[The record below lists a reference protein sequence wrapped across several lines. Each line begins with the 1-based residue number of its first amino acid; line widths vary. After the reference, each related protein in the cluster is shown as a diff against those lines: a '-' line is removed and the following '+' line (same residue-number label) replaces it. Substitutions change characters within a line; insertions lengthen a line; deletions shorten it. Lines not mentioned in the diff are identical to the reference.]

1 MSVDRK
7 YADLHIHSKFS
18 RACSR
23 DCDLEHL
30 AWWAGRKGISVVGTG
45 DFTHPAWRE
54 ELGAKLVPDVPGLFR
69 LRPDLER
76 AVHDTLPPAC
86 RTPVRFMLSSEIS
99 TIYKRDERTRKV
111 HHLLYAP
118 SLDAVDEITRALA
131 RVGNLASDGRPI
143 LGLDSRNL
151 LEITLG
157 GGDGCYL
164 VPAHTWTPWFAVLGS
179 QSGFDRVADCY
190 ADLAEHIFAIET
202 GLSSDPEMNWR
213 VSSLDGYRL
222 VSNSDA
228 HSPPMLGREATA
240 FELLEPDYFT
250 IYRALRTGEGFGGTV
265 EFFPEEGKYHLDG
278 HRACDLRMTPQETRE
293 AGGKCPAC
301 GKKPTIGVQ
310 HRVDALADRPVGYR
324 LDGAAG
330 FSSFVPLPEILGE
343 IAGVGPKSKS
353 VAAQVSAMVDRFG
366 PELGILGDVPLDDLA
381 AGAPSIVAEAIARL
395 RRGEVRREAGYDGV
409 YGTIRL
415 FDPDELS
422 GAALFDVPKALR
434 KSQKGR
440 ARTSAAAA
448 ATELPSHGAAEGA
461 EEGTGPAVATVQP
474 GGLDPDQHA
483 IVTHDGGPLLVVAGP
498 GAGKT
503 RVLTHAIAHRIG
515 NGLPPEQ
522 CLAVTFTRRA
532 RDELRDR
539 LTALLGADA
548 AAGVTVATFHGLGL
562 LILRE
567 QCKLLG
573 LDADLKVAD
582 EKTRQEVLRQLSS
595 GEATPRTPRES
606 LRLRSP
612 ADAGVIAKTATVSG
626 PPQTDGRLRLRS
638 PADAGLM
645 AKTATASGPPQTDGR
660 LRLRSPVGSPAALGA
675 RIAAAKRE
683 RVSSV
688 RAAGDPATDADP
700 VSGGT
705 PGDDAELAALVARY
719 DAALRERGM
728 VDLEDLVTLPTTLLA
743 GDPSLAAEYRSRW
756 TDVLVDE
763 YQDVDEQQYLLLRQL
778 AAPGARICGIG
789 DPDQAIYGFRGGDV
803 GYFLRFAEDFGGT
816 VDAPSAETAAG
827 PPDAET
833 AGGGPDAQMAVGG
846 LDAETAGGAPEVE
859 AQVPAAPVGTPALTV
874 RLSRSY
880 RSAPTIVRAAMQLIR
895 PGTLVPGREL
905 IPARTDIPDGPVV
918 VHAVADEREEAEA
931 VAAEIEKLLGGASFH
946 ALDSRAV
953 DGRDRTEH
961 ELSFA
966 DFAVLYRTS
975 SQAAAVGE
983 ALARRGFPFQ
993 RRAHS
998 RLAEMPGAPEILAAL
1013 SLYRAGTLPLGAL
1026 PAPAGCDSEPV
1037 IGGPVP
1043 QPPGGPTVAELLNDA
1058 ARRAVADSQ
1067 SASEADEAQGAE
1079 SRVAIRAAADVLGP
1093 LAAKCGAD
1101 LDRFLDELALG
1112 AEVDTWDPRADRIS
1126 LLTLHAAKGLEFP
1139 VVFIVGCDDGLL
1151 PLRSWRGAEVDYAE
1165 ERRLLFVGM
1174 TRATTRLTLYTAA
1187 KRVLRGELTACLPS
1201 PFLSSIEP
1209 ALLDRRGGEAQGR
1222 TRRRAHVQQT
1232 TLF

>member
-1 MSVDRK
+1 MSADRT
-7 YADLHIHSKFS
+7 YADLHIHSKYS

-30 AWWAGRKGISVVGTG
+30 AWWAGRKGIAVVGTG
-45 DFTHPAWRE
+45 DFTHPVWRE
-54 ELGAKLVPDVPGLFR
+54 ELGAKLVPDAPGLFR

-118 SLDAVDEITRALA
+118 SLDAVDTITAALA
-131 RVGNLASDGRPI
+131 KVGNLAADGRPI

-164 VPAHTWTPWFAVLGS
+164 VPAHAWTPWFAVLGS

-190 ADLAEHIFAIET
+190 ADLAEHIFAVET

-240 FELLEPDYFT
+240 FQLAEPDYFT
-250 IYRALRTGEGFGGTV
+250 IYQALRTGDGFAGTV

-278 HRACDLRMTPQETRE
+278 HRACDVRLTPEETRE

-310 HRVDALADRPVGYR
+310 HRVDALADRPAGYR
-324 LDGAAG
+324 LAGAAD
-330 FSSFVPLPEILGE
+330 FTSFVPLPEILGE

-353 VAAQVSAMVDRFG
+353 VTAQVTAMVERFG

-381 AGAPSIVAEAIARL
+381 AGAPSIVAEAISRL
-395 RRGEVRREAGYDGV
+395 RRGDVRREAGYDGV
-409 YGTIRL
+409 YGVIRL
-415 FDPDELS
+415 FDPDELA
-422 GAALFDVPKALR
+422 GAALFDLPKAP
-434 KSQKGR
+434 R
-440 ARTSAAAA
+440 ATRRAASHGGPADQAGAGTATAGSAAGGTAA
-448 ATELPSHGAAEGA
+448 D
-461 EEGTGPAVATVQP
+461 GTAPGGPV
-474 GGLDPDQHA
+474 GLDPEQRA
-483 IVTHDGGPLLVVAGP
+483 IVEHDGGPLLVVAGP

-503 RVLTHAIAHRIG
+503 RVLTRAIAHRIEA
-515 NGLPPEQ
+515 GLPPER

-539 LTALLGADA
+539 LTALLGAE
-548 AAGVTVATFHGLGL
+548 AGAPVTVATFHGLGL

-582 EKTRQEVLRQLSS
+582 EKTRQEVLRLLSD
-595 GEATPRTPRES
+595 RERPS
-606 LRLRSP
+606 ALTARVAAWKRAPAPSP
-612 ADAGVIAKTATVSG
+612 AD
-626 PPQTDGRLRLRS
+626 Q
-638 PADAGLM
+638 
-645 AKTATASGPPQTDGR
+645 
-660 LRLRSPVGSPAALGA
+660 
-675 RIAAAKRE
+675 
-683 RVSSV
+683 
-688 RAAGDPATDADP
+688 ATDA
-700 VSGGT
+700 V

-719 DAALRERGM
+719 DAALRERGL
-728 VDLEDLVTLPTTLLA
+728 VDLDDLVTLPTALLA
-743 GDPSLAAEYRSRW
+743 GDADLAAEYRSRW
-756 TDVLVDE
+756 TDIFVDE

-778 AAPGARICGIG
+778 AVPGSRICAIG

-803 GYFLRFAEDFGGT
+803 GYFLRFKEDFGVPG
-816 VDAPSAETAAG
+816 SAAA
-827 PPDAET
+827 T
-833 AGGGPDAQMAVGG
+833 
-846 LDAETAGGAPEVE
+846 
-859 AQVPAAPVGTPALTV
+859 TV

-905 IPARTDIPDGPVV
+905 IPARTDIPDGPVALQ
-918 VHAVADEREEAEA
+918 AVADEREEAEA
-931 VAAEIEKLLGGASFH
+931 VASSIEKFLGGASFH
-946 ALDSRAV
+946 ALDTRAV
-953 DGRDRTEH
+953 DGRNRTEH
-961 ELSFA
+961 QLSFA

-998 RLAEMPGAPEILAAL
+998 RLAEMPGVDRILAAL
-1013 SLYRAGTLPLGAL
+1013 RTPLLGQASAPVTDLVAAAVTAAL
-1026 PAPAGCDSEPV
+1026 RTAADSEPAPAGQRPSA
-1037 IGGPVP
+1037 GPASIAD
-1043 QPPGGPTVAELLNDA
+1043 TNRERAETLA
-1058 ARRAVADSQ
+1058 A
-1067 SASEADEAQGAE
+1067 
-1079 SRVAIRAAADVLGP
+1079 IKAAADVLAP
-1093 LAAKCGAD
+1093 LAARCGSD
-1101 LDRFLDELALG
+1101 LDRFLDELTLG

-1139 VVFIVGCDDGLL
+1139 VVFIVGCDNGLL

-1174 TRATTRLTLYTAA
+1174 TRATTRLTLCTAA
-1187 KRVLRGELTACLPS
+1187 KRVLRGELTECSPS
-1201 PFLSSIEP
+1201 PFLSSIDP
-1209 ALLDRRGGEAQGR
+1209 SLLDRHGGNPQASARRKPRAQ
-1222 TRRRAHVQQT
+1222 QP

>member
-1 MSVDRK
+1 VRF

-30 AWWAGRKGISVVGTG
+30 AWWAGRKGIGVVGTG
-45 DFTHPAWRE
+45 DFTHPVWRE
-54 ELGAKLVPDVPGLFR
+54 ELGEKLVPDAPGLFR

-86 RTPVRFMLSSEIS
+86 RAPVRFMLSSEIS

-118 SLDAVDEITRALA
+118 TLEAVDEITRALA

-151 LEITLG
+151 LEITLS

-164 VPAHTWTPWFAVLGS
+164 VPAHAWTPWFAVLGS
-179 QSGFDRVADCY
+179 QSGFDRVSDCY
-190 ADLAEHIFAIET
+190 ADLSDHIFAIET

-240 FELLEPDYFT
+240 FELPAADYFQ
-250 IYRALRTGEGFGGTV
+250 IYQALRTGDGFAGTV

-278 HRACDLRMTPQETRE
+278 HRTCDVRMTPEETRE

-310 HRVDALADRPVGYR
+310 HRVDALADRPEGYR
-324 LDGAAG
+324 LEGAAG
-330 FSSFVPLPEILGE
+330 FASFVPLPEILGE

-366 PELGILGDVPLDDLA
+366 PELGILGEVPLDDLA
-381 AGAPSIVAEAIARL
+381 AGAPSIVAEAITRL

-415 FDPDELS
+415 FDPDELA
-422 GAALFDVPKALR
+422 GAALFDVPRASR
-434 KSQKGR
+434 KPARAPAAGVSQ
-440 ARTSAAAA
+440 APPSEQAEPAAAA
-448 ATELPSHGAAEGA
+448 VPLA
-461 EEGTGPAVATVQP
+461 
-474 GGLDPDQHA
+474 GLDPEQHA
-483 IVTHDGGPLLVVAGP
+483 IVTHEGGPLLVVAGP

-503 RVLTHAIAHRIG
+503 RVLTRAIAHRIG
-515 NGLPPEQ
+515 TGLPPER

-539 LTALLGADA
+539 LAALLGADA
-548 AAGVTVATFHGLGL
+548 AARVTVATFHGLGL

-567 QCKLLG
+567 QGRLLG

-582 EKTRQEVLRQLSS
+582 EKTRQEVLRSLS
-595 GEATPRTPRES
+595 
-606 LRLRSP
+606 
-612 ADAGVIAKTATVSG
+612 AG
-626 PPQTDGRLRLRS
+626 
-638 PADAGLM
+638 
-645 AKTATASGPPQTDGR
+645 
-660 LRLRSPVGSPAALGA
+660 GSPAALGA
-675 RIAAAKRE
+675 RIAESKRQ
-683 RVSSV
+683 RASMVASAVSALS
-688 RAAGDPATDADP
+688 GDADED
-700 VSGGT
+700 
-705 PGDDAELAALVARY
+705 GDFEDTDFDDRARFADPELDGVAARY

-728 VDLEDLVTLPTTLLA
+728 VDVDELVTRPVELLSS
-743 GDPSLAAEYRSRW
+743 DPALAACYQERW
-756 TDVLVDE
+756 TDVFVDE
-763 YQDVDEQQYLLLRQL
+763 YQDVDEQQYLMLRQL
-778 AAPGARICGIG
+778 AAPGARICAIG

-803 GYFLRFAEDFGGT
+803 GYFLRFKEDFG
-816 VDAPSAETAAG
+816 ATATSIPG
-827 PPDAET
+827 S
-833 AGGGPDAQMAVGG
+833 
-846 LDAETAGGAPEVE
+846 GA
-859 AQVPAAPVGTPALTV
+859 TTV

-905 IPARTDIPDGPVV
+905 IPARTDIPDGPVALHSV
-918 VHAVADEREEAEA
+918 GDEWGEAEA
-931 VAAEIEKLLGGASFH
+931 VAAEVERLLGGASFH

-953 DGRDRTEH
+953 DARDRTEH
-961 ELSFA
+961 QLSFA

-983 ALARRGFPFQ
+983 ALAKRGFPVQ

-998 RLAEMPGAPEILAAL
+998 RLAEMPGVAAILVALTPAEALVPAAPQSALSPLSAAANGDSVADRVTVAARAALAATENAHGTETAE
-1013 SLYRAGTLPLGAL
+1013 RA
-1026 PAPAGCDSEPV
+1026 
-1037 IGGPVP
+1037 
-1043 QPPGGPTVAELLNDA
+1043 
-1058 ARRAVADSQ
+1058 
-1067 SASEADEAQGAE
+1067 EAI
-1079 SRVAIRAAADVLGP
+1079 VAIRTAADVLGP
-1093 LAAKCGAD
+1093 LAARCGTD

-1151 PLRSWRGAEVDYAE
+1151 PLRSWRGSEVDYAE

-1174 TRATTRLTLYTAA
+1174 TRATTRLTLFTAA
-1187 KRVLRGELTACLPS
+1187 KRKLRGQVTECSPS

-1222 TRRRAHVQQT
+1222 ARRKPRVHQEA
-1232 TLF
+1232 LF

>member
-45 DFTHPAWRE
+45 DFTHPVWRE
-54 ELGAKLVPDVPGLFR
+54 ELGAKLVPDAPGLFR

-118 SLDAVDEITRALA
+118 SLDAVDSITGALA

-143 LGLDSRNL
+143 LGLDSRDL

-164 VPAHTWTPWFAVLGS
+164 IPAHAWTPWFAVLGS

-190 ADLAEHIFAIET
+190 ADLADHIFAIET
-202 GLSSDPEMNWR
+202 GLSSDPDMNWR

-228 HSPPMLGREATA
+228 HSPPMLGREATS
-240 FELLEPDYFT
+240 FELPELDYFR
-250 IYRALRTGEGFGGTV
+250 IYQALQTGDGFGGTV

-278 HRACDLRMTPQETRE
+278 HRACDVRMTPEETRD

-310 HRVDALADRPVGYR
+310 HRVDVLADRPEGYR
-324 LDGAAG
+324 LAGAAG

-353 VAAQVSAMVDRFG
+353 VTAQVSAMVERFG

-409 YGTIRL
+409 YGVIRL
-415 FDPDELS
+415 FDPDELA
-422 GAALFDVPKALR
+422 GAALFDLPKVPR
-434 KSQKGR
+434 KPR
-440 ARTSAAAA
+440 PAAAA
-448 ATELPSHGAAEGA
+448 GVAAETPSVDAGHA
-461 EEGTGPAVATVQP
+461 EPAASSQAP
-474 GGLDPDQHA
+474 GLDPEQHA
-483 IVTHDGGPLLVVAGP
+483 IVTHEGGPLLVVAGP

-503 RVLTHAIAHRIG
+503 RVLTHAIAHRVG
-515 NGLPPEQ
+515 HGLPPER

-539 LTALLGADA
+539 LAALLGADA
-548 AAGVTVATFHGLGL
+548 AAQVTVATFHGLGL

-567 QCKLLG
+567 QRELLG
-573 LDADLKVAD
+573 LDDDPKVAD
-582 EKTRQEVLRQLSS
+582 EKTRQEI
-595 GEATPRTPRES
+595 
-606 LRLRSP
+606 LRSLS
-612 ADAGVIAKTATVSG
+612 A
-626 PPQTDGRLRLRS
+626 RER
-638 PADAGLM
+638 
-645 AKTATASGPPQTDGR
+645 
-660 LRLRSPVGSPAALGA
+660 PAALGA
-675 RIAAAKRE
+675 RIAAAKRAVASPSTPAVE
-683 RVSSV
+683 PDW
-688 RAAGDPATDADP
+688 AADPA
-700 VSGGT
+700 VSGTSEGTGT
-705 PGDDAELAALVARY
+705 PEDEDTGTPQDTGIPQDTRELADLVARY

-728 VDLEDLVTLPTTLLA
+728 IDLDDLVTLPTALLA
-743 GDPSLAAEYRSRW
+743 GDPALAAEYRSRW
-756 TDVLVDE
+756 TDVFVDE
-763 YQDVDEQQYLLLRQL
+763 YQDVDEQQYLMLRQL

-803 GYFLRFAEDFGGT
+803 GYFLRFTEDFGAT
-816 VDAPSAETAAG
+816 LDASAAG
-827 PPDAET
+827 ASAATPDAE
-833 AGGGPDAQMAVGG
+833 A
-846 LDAETAGGAPEVE
+846 
-859 AQVPAAPVGTPALTV
+859 PAAPVAAPAATV

-905 IPARTDIPDGPVV
+905 IPARTDIPDAPVV

-931 VAAEIEKLLGGASFH
+931 IAAEIEQLLGGASFH

-953 DGRDRTEH
+953 DGRNRTEH
-961 ELSFA
+961 QLSFA

-975 SQAAAVGE
+975 AQAAAVGE
-983 ALARRGFPFQ
+983 ALGRRGFPFQ
-993 RRAHS
+993 QRAHS
-998 RLAEMPGAPEILAAL
+998 RLAEMPGVPEIVAAL
-1013 SLYRAGTLPLGAL
+1013 SLFRPGTLGSA
-1026 PAPAGCDSEPV
+1026 AAGCGNEPP
-1037 IGGPVP
+1037 GTGPLP
-1043 QPPGGPTVAELLNDA
+1043 QPAAGPTVTELLSEA
-1058 ARRAVADSQ
+1058 AGRAVADSQ
-1067 SASEADEAQGAE
+1067 RAPEARAGRDAEGAE
-1079 SRVAIRAAADVLGP
+1079 TRVAIRAAADVLGP

-1139 VVFIVGCDDGLL
+1139 VVFIAGCDDGLL

-1187 KRVLRGELTACLPS
+1187 KRTLRGEVRECSPS
-1201 PFLSSIEP
+1201 PFLSSIES
-1209 ALLDRRGGEAQGR
+1209 ALLDQRGGEAKGR
-1222 TRRRAHVQQT
+1222 ARRKPRAQQEA
-1232 TLF
+1232 LF

>member
-1 MSVDRK
+1 MSADRQ
-7 YADLHIHSKFS
+7 YADLHIHSKYS

-30 AWWAGRKGISVVGTG
+30 AWWAGRKGIGVVGTG
-45 DFTHPAWRE
+45 DFTHPVWRE
-54 ELGAKLVPDVPGLFR
+54 ELGAKLVPDSPGLFR
-69 LRPDLER
+69 LRPELER

-99 TIYKRDERTRKV
+99 TIYKRDEQTRKV

-118 SLDAVDEITRALA
+118 SLEAVDTITSALA

-151 LEITLG
+151 LEITLS

-164 VPAHTWTPWFAVLGS
+164 VPAHAWTPWFAVLGS

-240 FELLEPDYFT
+240 FRLKETDYFT
-250 IYRALRTGEGFGGTV
+250 IYRALQTGDGFAGTV

-278 HRACDLRMTPQETRE
+278 HRACDVRMTPEETRA
-293 AGGKCPAC
+293 AGGTCPGC

-310 HRVDALADRPVGYR
+310 HRVDVLADRPEGYR

-330 FSSFVPLPEILGE
+330 FTSFVPLPEILGE

-353 VAAQVSAMVDRFG
+353 VAAQVDAMVDRFG

-415 FDPDELS
+415 FAPDELS
-422 GAALFDVPKALR
+422 GAALFDLPKSPR
-434 KSQKGR
+434 KTR
-440 ARTSAAAA
+440 ARAADVSREPMPEDAEAAA
-448 ATELPSHGAAEGA
+448 ATAP
-461 EEGTGPAVATVQP
+461 PA
-474 GGLDPDQHA
+474 GLDPEQSA
-483 IVTHDGGPLLVVAGP
+483 IVTHSGGPLLVVAGP

-503 RVLTHAIAHRIG
+503 RVLTRAIAHRIG
-515 NGLPPEQ
+515 NGLPAER

-539 LTALLGADA
+539 LTALLGPDV

-567 QCKLLG
+567 QCKVVG
-573 LDADLKVAD
+573 LDTDLKVAD
-582 EKTRQEVLRQLSS
+582 EKTCAEVLRLLS
-595 GEATPRTPRES
+595 ARE
-606 LRLRSP
+606 R
-612 ADAGVIAKTATVSG
+612 
-626 PPQTDGRLRLRS
+626 
-638 PADAGLM
+638 
-645 AKTATASGPPQTDGR
+645 
-660 LRLRSPVGSPAALGA
+660 PAALGA
-675 RIAAAKRE
+675 RIAAAKRI
-683 RVSSV
+683 RV
-688 RAAGDPATDADP
+688 ATQGAPADPAAEAD
-700 VSGGT
+700 VADDGAR
-705 PGDDAELAALVARY
+705 GDDAELAGLVARY

-728 VDLEDLVTLPTTLLA
+728 VDLDDLVTLPTALLA
-743 GDPSLAAEYRSRW
+743 DDPALAAEYRSRW
-756 TDVLVDE
+756 TDVFVDE
-763 YQDVDEQQYLLLRQL
+763 YQDVDEQQYLMLRQL
-778 AAPGARICGIG
+778 AAPGARICAIG
-789 DPDQAIYGFRGGDV
+789 DPDQAVYGFRGGDV
-803 GYFLRFAEDFGGT
+803 GYFLRFAEDFGDI
-816 VDAPSAETAAG
+816 VHASAAEAPAAEV
-827 PPDAET
+827 PPAT
-833 AGGGPDAQMAVGG
+833 AGTTAV
-846 LDAETAGGAPEVE
+846 TA
-859 AQVPAAPVGTPALTV
+859 

-905 IPARTDIPDGPVV
+905 IPARTDIPDAPVV

-953 DGRDRTEH
+953 DGRNRTEH
-961 ELSFA
+961 QLSFA

-998 RLAEMPGAPEILAAL
+998 RLAQMPGVAAILAAL
-1013 SLYRAGTLPLGAL
+1013 TPGEALTPSAALPSSSDSPPSAL
-1026 PAPAGCDSEPV
+1026 PAVDTPAGA
-1037 IGGPVP
+1037 GPV
-1043 QPPGGPTVAELLNDA
+1043 A
-1058 ARRAVADSQ
+1058 ARVAVAVAAALAATEDD
-1067 SASEADEAQGAE
+1067 ATEPADRAEAIM
-1079 SRVAIRAAADVLGP
+1079 AIRSAADALGP
-1093 LAAKCGAD
+1093 LAARCGAD
-1101 LDRFLDELALG
+1101 LDQFLDELTLG

-1187 KRVLRGELTACLPS
+1187 KRTLRGELTVCSPS
-1201 PFLSSIEP
+1201 PFLSSVEA
-1209 ALLDRRGGEAQGR
+1209 ALLDRRGGESPGR
-1222 TRRRAHVQQT
+1222 TRRRPRVQQT
-1232 TLF
+1232 TLFLSESYPSVRL

>member
-1 MSVDRK
+1 VRN

-45 DFTHPAWRE
+45 DFTHPVWRE
-54 ELGAKLVPDVPGLFR
+54 ELGAKLVPDAPGLFR

-99 TIYKRDERTRKV
+99 TIYKRDDQTRKV

-164 VPAHTWTPWFAVLGS
+164 VPAHAWTPWFAVLGS

-190 ADLAEHIFAIET
+190 ADLADHIFAVET

-240 FELLEPDYFT
+240 FELPETDYFT
-250 IYRALRTGEGFGGTV
+250 IYQALRTGEGFGGTV

-278 HRACDLRMTPQETRE
+278 HRACDVRMTPEETRE

-310 HRVDALADRPVGYR
+310 HRIDTLADRPEGYR
-324 LDGAAG
+324 LEGAAG
-330 FSSFVPLPEILGE
+330 FASFVPLPEILGE

-353 VAAQVSAMVDRFG
+353 VTAQVSAMVDRFG

-381 AGAPSIVAEAIARL
+381 AGAPSVVAEAIARL
-395 RRGEVRREAGYDGV
+395 RRGDVRREAGYDGV

-415 FDPDELS
+415 FDPDELAGATLFALPRAPRKPTPRKPAQGEPRAPAAEGTGHS
-422 GAALFDVPKALR
+422 GH
-434 KSQKGR
+434 SE
-440 ARTSAAAA
+440 SAAA
-448 ATELPSHGAAEGA
+448 GQ
-461 EEGTGPAVATVQP
+461 PA
-474 GGLDPDQHA
+474 GLDPEQRA

-515 NGLPPEQ
+515 AGLPPEC

-548 AAGVTVATFHGLGL
+548 AARVTVATFHGLGL

-567 QCKLLG
+567 QRKLLG
-573 LDADLKVAD
+573 LDADPKVAD
-582 EKTRQEVLRQLSS
+582 EKTRLEI
-595 GEATPRTPRES
+595 
-606 LRLRSP
+606 LRSLLSP
-612 ADAGVIAKTATVSG
+612 GGATS
-626 PPQTDGRLRLRS
+626 RSRS
-638 PADAGLM
+638 P
-645 AKTATASGPPQTDGR
+645 T
-660 LRLRSPVGSPAALGA
+660 GSPAALGA
-675 RIAAAKRE
+675 RIGAAKR
-683 RVSSV
+683 V
-688 RAAGDPATDADP
+688 RASTFSAAVDSSAGADI
-700 VSGGT
+700 VGGGT
-705 PGDDAELAALVARY
+705 SEGEAGLGDLVARY

-728 VDLEDLVTLPTTLLA
+728 IDLDDLVALPTALLA
-743 GDPSLAAEYRSRW
+743 GDAALAAEYRSRW
-756 TDVLVDE
+756 TDVFVDE
-763 YQDVDEQQYLLLRQL
+763 YQDVDEQQYLMLRQL
-778 AAPGARICGIG
+778 AAPGARICAIG

-803 GYFLRFAEDFGGT
+803 GYFLRFAEDF
-816 VDAPSAETAAG
+816 A
-827 PPDAET
+827 
-833 AGGGPDAQMAVGG
+833 
-846 LDAETAGGAPEVE
+846 GAPEAE
-859 AQVPAAPVGTPALTV
+859 VPADPAVTV

-918 VHAVADEREEAEA
+918 VRAVGDEREEAEA
-931 VAAEIEKLLGGASFH
+931 VAAEVEKLIGGASFH

-953 DGRDRTEH
+953 DGRDRAEH
-961 ELSFA
+961 QLSFA

-998 RLAEMPGAPEILAAL
+998 RLAEMPGVAAILAAL
-1013 SLYRAGTLPLGAL
+1013 TPANALLVSGEMEAG
-1026 PAPAGCDSEPV
+1026 S
-1037 IGGPVP
+1037 
-1043 QPPGGPTVAELLNDA
+1043 VAE
-1058 ARRAVADSQ
+1058 RVAVAV
-1067 SASEADEAQGAE
+1067 AAALAATENVAGGEPADRAAAIM
-1079 SRVAIRAAADVLGP
+1079 AIRTSADVLGP

-1174 TRATTRLTLYTAA
+1174 TRATTRLTLLTAA
-1187 KRVLRGELTACLPS
+1187 KRTLRGELTACSPT
-1201 PFLSSIEP
+1201 PFLSSVDS
-1209 ALLDRRGGEAQGR
+1209 ALLDRRAEDSSGR
-1222 TRRRAHVQQT
+1222 GRRRARVQQT
-1232 TLF
+1232 ALF

>member
-1 MSVDRK
+1 VTVRC
-7 YADLHIHSKFS
+7 YADLHIHSKYS

-30 AWWAGRKGISVVGTG
+30 AWWAGRKGIGVVGTG
-45 DFTHPAWRE
+45 DFTHPVWRQ
-54 ELGAKLVPDVPGLFR
+54 ELGEKLVPDAPGLYR

-76 AVHDTLPPAC
+76 VVHDTLPPAC

-151 LEITLG
+151 LEITLA

-164 VPAHTWTPWFAVLGS
+164 VPAHAWTPWFAVLGS

-190 ADLAEHIFAIET
+190 ADLASHVFAIET

-213 VSSLDGYRL
+213 VSSLDDYRL

-240 FELLEPDYFT
+240 FALPEIDYFQ
-250 IYRALRTGEGFGGTV
+250 IYQALKTGDGFAGTV

-278 HRACDLRMTPQETRE
+278 HRACDVRMTPEETRQ

-301 GKKPTIGVQ
+301 GRKPTIGVQ
-310 HRVDALADRPVGYR
+310 HRVDALADRPEGYR
-324 LDGAAG
+324 LPGAAG
-330 FSSFVPLPEILGE
+330 YASFVPLPEILGE

-353 VAAQVSAMVDRFG
+353 VSAQVSAMVERFG

-381 AGAPSIVAEAIARL
+381 AGAPSIVAEAIGRL
-395 RRGEVRREAGYDGV
+395 RRGDVRREAGYDGV
-409 YGTIRL
+409 YGVIRL
-415 FDPDELS
+415 FDPDELA
-422 GAALFDVPKALR
+422 GAALFDIPRTPA
-434 KSQKGR
+434 KSAPGKT
-440 ARTSAAAA
+440 RTPADADTAPEPSA
-448 ATELPSHGAAEGA
+448 GAA
-461 EEGTGPAVATVQP
+461 GPAGGGPA
-474 GGLDPDQHA
+474 GGGASAGLDPEQHA

-503 RVLTHAIAHRIG
+503 RVLTHAIAYRIG
-515 NGLPPEQ
+515 NGLPPEN

-532 RDELRDR
+532 RDELRER
-539 LTALLGADA
+539 LTVLLGADA
-548 AAGVTVATFHGLGL
+548 AGRVTVATFHGLGL

-567 QCKLLG
+567 QAGLLG
-573 LDADLKVAD
+573 LDAGPKVAD
-582 EKTRQEVLRQLSS
+582 EKTRNEVLRSLS
-595 GEATPRTPRES
+595 ARERPS
-606 LRLRSP
+606 
-612 ADAGVIAKTATVSG
+612 
-626 PPQTDGRLRLRS
+626 
-638 PADAGLM
+638 
-645 AKTATASGPPQTDGR
+645 
-660 LRLRSPVGSPAALGA
+660 ALGA
-675 RIAAAKRE
+675 RIGSAKRAAASPRTPGPGADPE
-683 RVSSV
+683 DAAALGAG
-688 RAAGDPATDADP
+688 AAGGESVD
-700 VSGGT
+700 
-705 PGDDAELAALVARY
+705 GDVAGVAGDAELADLVARY
-719 DAALRERGM
+719 DAALRERDM
-728 VDLEDLVTLPTTLLA
+728 VDLDDLVTLPTALLA
-743 GDPSLAAEYRSRW
+743 GDANLAAGYRSRW
-756 TDVLVDE
+756 RDIFVDE

-778 AAPGARICGIG
+778 AGPGSRICAIG

-803 GYFLRFAEDFGGT
+803 GYFLRFQQDFGG
-816 VDAPSAETAAG
+816 AA
-827 PPDAET
+827 
-833 AGGGPDAQMAVGG
+833 
-846 LDAETAGGAPEVE
+846 
-859 AQVPAAPVGTPALTV
+859 AATV

-931 VAAEIEKLLGGASFH
+931 IAAEIEKLLGGASFH

-953 DGRDRTEH
+953 DGRHRTEH
-961 ELSFA
+961 QLSFA

-975 SQAAAVGE
+975 SQANAVGE
-983 ALARRGFPFQ
+983 ALARRGFPSQ

-998 RLAEMPGAPEILAAL
+998 RLSQMPGVAAILAAL
-1013 SLYRAGTLPLGAL
+1013 TPSDALTPPSAPPELSMPLESAVAAAAVAIA
-1026 PAPAGCDSEPV
+1026 APAAHSSGTDAGS
-1037 IGGPVP
+1037 GAA
-1043 QPPGGPTVAELLNDA
+1043 TVTERVALAVDLA
-1058 ARRAVADSQ
+1058 LARTADDP
-1067 SASEADEAQGAE
+1067 AGAE
-1079 SRVAIRAAADVLGP
+1079 PAERAAAIMAIRAAADVLGP
-1093 LAAKCGAD
+1093 LAAKCGTD
-1101 LDRFLDELALG
+1101 LDRFLDELELG
-1112 AEVDTWDPRADRIS
+1112 AEVDTWDPRADRIT

-1139 VVFIVGCDDGLL
+1139 VVFIAGCDDGLL

-1187 KRVLRGELTACLPS
+1187 KRTLRGELTACTPS
-1201 PFLSSIEP
+1201 PFLASVDQ
-1209 ALLDRRGGEAQGR
+1209 ALTDRRGGDAQAR
-1222 TRRRAHVQQT
+1222 TRKKPRAQQAA
-1232 TLF
+1232 LF

>member
-45 DFTHPAWRE
+45 DFTHPVWRE

-76 AVHDTLPPAC
+76 AVHETLPPSC
-86 RTPVRFMLSSEIS
+86 RAPVRFMLSSEIS
-99 TIYKRDERTRKV
+99 TIYKRDEQTRKV

-118 SLDAVDEITRALA
+118 SLDAVDEITGALA

-151 LEITLG
+151 LEITLS

-164 VPAHTWTPWFAVLGS
+164 VPAHAWTPWFAVLGS

-190 ADLAEHIFAIET
+190 VDLADHIFAIET
-202 GLSSDPEMNWR
+202 GLSSDPAMNWR

-240 FELLEPDYFT
+240 FELPETDYFS
-250 IYRALRTGEGFGGTV
+250 IYQALRTGDGFGGTV

-278 HRACDLRMTPQETRE
+278 HRACDVRMTPEETR
-293 AGGKCPAC
+293 AADGKCPAC

-310 HRVDALADRPVGYR
+310 HRVDALADRPEGYR
-324 LDGAAG
+324 LDGAAD
-330 FSSFVPLPEILGE
+330 FKSFVQLPEILGE

-353 VAAQVSAMVDRFG
+353 VTAQVTALVERFG

-381 AGAPSIVAEAIARL
+381 AGAPSIVAEAITRL

-415 FDPDELS
+415 FDPDELA
-422 GAALFDVPKALR
+422 GAALFDVPKSQR
-434 KSQKGR
+434 KSTQGKA
-440 ARTSAAAA
+440 ARSLAA
-448 ATELPSHGAAEGA
+448 GAPPEPLARLA
-461 EEGTGPAVATVQP
+461 GPAVAAVP
-474 GGLDPDQHA
+474 SASLDPEQHA

-515 NGLPPEQ
+515 AGLLPES

-548 AAGVTVATFHGLGL
+548 AARVTVATFHGLGL

-567 QCKLLG
+567 QGKLLG

-582 EKTRQEVLRQLSS
+582 EKTRQEVLRLLS
-595 GEATPRTPRES
+595 ARE
-606 LRLRSP
+606 R
-612 ADAGVIAKTATVSG
+612 
-626 PPQTDGRLRLRS
+626 
-638 PADAGLM
+638 
-645 AKTATASGPPQTDGR
+645 
-660 LRLRSPVGSPAALGA
+660 PAALGA
-675 RIAAAKRE
+675 RIAAAKRAHA
-683 RVSSV
+683 SSD
-688 RAAGDPATDADP
+688 RAAAD
-700 VSGGT
+700 SLAAAGLADDGTAGG
-705 PGDDAELAALVARY
+705 DAELAGLVERY
-719 DAALRERGM
+719 DAALRERGL
-728 VDLEDLVTLPTTLLA
+728 VDVDDLVTLPTTLLA
-743 GDPSLAAEYRSRW
+743 DNPDLAAEYRARW
-756 TDVLVDE
+756 TDVFVDE
-763 YQDVDEQQYLLLRQL
+763 YQDVDEQQYLMLREL
-778 AAPGARICGIG
+778 AAPGSRICVIG

-803 GYFLRFAEDFGGT
+803 GYFLRFAEDFGG
-816 VDAPSAETAAG
+816 
-827 PPDAET
+827 
-833 AGGGPDAQMAVGG
+833 
-846 LDAETAGGAPEVE
+846 
-859 AQVPAAPVGTPALTV
+859 GTPDTGAATV

-905 IPARTDIPDGPVV
+905 VPARTDIPDGPVGLHPV
-918 VHAVADEREEAEA
+918 GDEREEAEA
-931 VAAEIEKLLGGASFH
+931 VAAEIERLLGGASFH
-946 ALDSRAV
+946 ALDSRTV
-953 DGRDRTEH
+953 DGRDATEH
-961 ELSFA
+961 QLSFA

-975 SQAAAVGE
+975 SQAAAVEE
-983 ALARRGFPFQ
+983 ALARRGFPVQ

-998 RLAEMPGAPEILAAL
+998 RLAEMPGVAAILAAL
-1013 SLYRAGTLPLGAL
+1013 TPSDAL
-1026 PAPAGCDSEPV
+1026 SPDS
-1037 IGGPVP
+1037 GS
-1043 QPPGGPTVAELLNDA
+1043 VAE
-1058 ARRAVADSQ
+1058 RVAVA
-1067 SASEADEAQGAE
+1067 AAAALAATENVAGAE
-1079 SRVAIRAAADVLGP
+1079 PAASAVDGRAAAIVAIKTAADVLGP
-1093 LAAKCGAD
+1093 LAARCGAD

-1139 VVFIVGCDDGLL
+1139 VVFLIGCDDGLL

-1174 TRATTRLTLYTAA
+1174 TRATTRLLLFTAA
-1187 KRVLRGELTACLPS
+1187 KRTLRGEVTECSPS
-1201 PFLSSIEP
+1201 PFLASIDQ
-1209 ALLDRRGGEAQGR
+1209 ALLDHRGGETQGR
-1222 TRRRAHVQQT
+1222 ARRKPRVHQES
-1232 TLF
+1232 LF

>member
-1 MSVDRK
+1 VSADRK

-45 DFTHPAWRE
+45 DFTHPVWRE
-54 ELGAKLVPDVPGLFR
+54 ELGAKLVPDAPGLFR

-99 TIYKRDERTRKV
+99 TIYKRDDRTRKV

-118 SLDAVDEITRALA
+118 SLDAVDSITRALA

-164 VPAHTWTPWFAVLGS
+164 VPAHAWTPWFAVLGS
-179 QSGFDRVADCY
+179 QSGFDRVGDCY

-240 FELLEPDYFT
+240 FELPEIDYFG
-250 IYRALRTGEGFGGTV
+250 IYQALRTGEGFGGTV

-278 HRACDLRMTPQETRE
+278 HRACDVRMTPEETRE
-293 AGGKCPAC
+293 ADGKCPAC

-310 HRVDALADRPVGYR
+310 HRVDVLADRQEGYR
-324 LDGAAG
+324 LAGAAG
-330 FSSFVPLPEILGE
+330 FASFVPLPEILGE

-353 VAAQVSAMVDRFG
+353 VTAQVSAMVERFG

-409 YGTIRL
+409 YGVIRL
-415 FDPDELS
+415 FDPEELA
-422 GAALFDVPKALR
+422 GAALFDLPKAPR
-434 KSQKGR
+434 KSAQGKP
-440 ARTSAAAA
+440 RTPAPEAGAQAPPAEAGPAESAAA
-448 ATELPSHGAAEGA
+448 
-461 EEGTGPAVATVQP
+461 VQP
-474 GGLDPDQHA
+474 AGLDPEQQA
-483 IVTHDGGPLLVVAGP
+483 IVTHEGGPLLVVAGP

-503 RVLTHAIAHRIG
+503 RVLTHAIAHRVG
-515 NGLPPEQ
+515 NGLPPER

-539 LTALLGADA
+539 LTAVGGADV

-567 QCKLLG
+567 QGKLLG
-573 LDADLKVAD
+573 LDADPKIAD
-582 EKTRQEVLRQLSS
+582 EKTRQEVLRSLS
-595 GEATPRTPRES
+595 ARE
-606 LRLRSP
+606 RP
-612 ADAGVIAKTATVSG
+612 TA
-626 PPQTDGRLRLRS
+626 L
-638 PADAGLM
+638 A
-645 AKTATASGPPQTDGR
+645 
-660 LRLRSPVGSPAALGA
+660 A
-675 RIAAAKRE
+675 RISSAKR
-683 RVSSV
+683 V
-688 RAAGDPATDADP
+688 RAST
-700 VSGGT
+700 S
-705 PGDDAELAALVARY
+705 GDDEELADLVARY

-728 VDLEDLVTLPTTLLA
+728 IDLDDLVTLPTALLA
-743 GDPSLAAEYRSRW
+743 SDPALAAEYRSRW
-756 TDVLVDE
+756 TDVFVDE
-763 YQDVDEQQYLLLRQL
+763 YQDVDEQQYLMLRQL

-803 GYFLRFAEDFGGT
+803 GYFLRFAEDFGG
-816 VDAPSAETAAG
+816 
-827 PPDAET
+827 
-833 AGGGPDAQMAVGG
+833 
-846 LDAETAGGAPEVE
+846 APETEV
-859 AQVPAAPVGTPALTV
+859 AGAAAVTV

-905 IPARTDIPDGPVV
+905 IPVRTDIPDAPVV
-918 VHAVADEREEAEA
+918 VHALADEREEAEA
-931 VAAEIEKLLGGASFH
+931 IATEIEKLLGGASFH

-953 DGRDRTEH
+953 DGRNRTEH

-975 SQAAAVGE
+975 AQAAAVE
-983 ALARRGFPFQ
+983 ESLARRGFPVQ

-998 RLAEMPGAPEILAAL
+998 RLAEMPGVTAILAAL
-1013 SLYRAGTLPLGAL
+1013 TPADAL
-1026 PAPAGCDSEPV
+1026 APPAPPPASPVSSQPDGCTSSAAIATAEV
-1037 IGGPVP
+1037 HSL
-1043 QPPGGPTVAELLNDA
+1043 TESVAE
-1058 ARRAVADSQ
+1058 RVAVAVAAALVATESV
-1067 SASEADEAQGAE
+1067 AGEPADRAAAIT
-1079 SRVAIRAAADVLGP
+1079 AIRAAADVLGA

-1139 VVFIVGCDDGLL
+1139 VVFIAGCDDGLL

-1187 KRVLRGELTACLPS
+1187 KRTLRGEPTECSPS
-1201 PFLSSIEP
+1201 PFLSSVDQ
-1209 ALLDRRGGEAQGR
+1209 ALLDRRGGEAAGHG
-1222 TRRRAHVQQT
+1222 RRRPRVQQT

>member
-1 MSVDRK
+1 VRF

-30 AWWAGRKGISVVGTG
+30 AWWAGRKGIGVVGTG
-45 DFTHPAWRE
+45 DFTHPVWRE
-54 ELGAKLVPDVPGLFR
+54 ELGEKLVPDAPGLFR
-69 LRPDLER
+69 LRPELER

-86 RTPVRFMLSSEIS
+86 RSPVRFMLSSEIS

-164 VPAHTWTPWFAVLGS
+164 VPAHAWTPWFAVLGS
-179 QSGFDRVADCY
+179 QSGFDRVSDCY
-190 ADLAEHIFAIET
+190 VDLASHIFAIET

-240 FELLEPDYFT
+240 FELPETDYFQ
-250 IYRALRTGEGFGGTV
+250 IYRALRTGDGFGGTV

-278 HRACDLRMTPQETRE
+278 HRACDVRMTPEETRE

-310 HRVDALADRPVGYR
+310 HRVDALADRPSGHR
-324 LDGAAG
+324 PEGAAG
-330 FSSFVPLPEILGE
+330 FRSFVQLPEILGE

-353 VAAQVSAMVDRFG
+353 VTAQVSAMVERFG

-395 RRGEVRREAGYDGV
+395 RRGEVRRDAGYDGV

-415 FDPDELS
+415 FDPDELA
-422 GAALFDVPKALR
+422 GAALFDVPKAPRNSAQR
-434 KSQKGR
+434 KAR
-440 ARTSAAAA
+440 APMAGAAPESPSEPSEPSGPGESAPAAAA
-448 ATELPSHGAAEGA
+448 PL
-461 EEGTGPAVATVQP
+461 
-474 GGLDPDQHA
+474 GLDQEQEA

-515 NGLPPEQ
+515 AGLSAER

-539 LTALLGADA
+539 LAALLGADVA
-548 AAGVTVATFHGLGL
+548 ARVTVATFHGLGL
-562 LILRE
+562 LILRD
-567 QCKLLG
+567 QCRLLG

-582 EKTRQEVLRQLSS
+582 EKTRREVR
-595 GEATPRTPRES
+595 RS
-606 LRLRSP
+606 LP
-612 ADAGVIAKTATVSG
+612 AGD
-626 PPQTDGRLRLRS
+626 D
-638 PADAGLM
+638 
-645 AKTATASGPPQTDGR
+645 
-660 LRLRSPVGSPAALGA
+660 PAAY
-675 RIAAAKRE
+675 
-683 RVSSV
+683 
-688 RAAGDPATDADP
+688 T
-700 VSGGT
+700 
-705 PGDDAELAALVARY
+705 
-719 DAALRERGM
+719 AALRERGL
-728 VDLEDLVTLPTTLLA
+728 VDVDELVTRPVELFTA
-743 GDPSLAAEYRSRW
+743 DPALAAHYRQRW
-756 TDVLVDE
+756 TDVFVDE
-763 YQDVDEQQYLLLRQL
+763 YQDVDKQQYLMLRQL
-778 AAPGARICGIG
+778 AVPGARICAIG

-803 GYFLRFAEDFGGT
+803 GYFLRFHEDFGAG
-816 VDAPSAETAAG
+816 AA
-827 PPDAET
+827 
-833 AGGGPDAQMAVGG
+833 
-846 LDAETAGGAPEVE
+846 
-859 AQVPAAPVGTPALTV
+859 TV

-905 IPARTDIPDGPVV
+905 IPARTDIPDGPVALQ
-918 VHAVADEREEAEA
+918 AVGDEWEEAEA
-931 VAAEIEKLLGGASFH
+931 VAAEVDRLLGGASFH

-953 DGRDRTEH
+953 DGRDRAEH
-961 ELSFA
+961 QLSFA

-975 SQAAAVGE
+975 SQAAAVAE
-983 ALARRGFPFQ
+983 ALAKRGFPVQ

-998 RLAEMPGAPEILAAL
+998 RLAEMPGVAAILAAL
-1013 SLYRAGTLPLGAL
+1013 TPADALGEAAPGAVPVAERVAVAVTAALAGTEETAGA
-1026 PAPAGCDSEPV
+1026 APADR
-1037 IGGPVP
+1037 
-1043 QPPGGPTVAELLNDA
+1043 AEA
-1058 ARRAVADSQ
+1058 IM
-1067 SASEADEAQGAE
+1067 
-1079 SRVAIRAAADVLGP
+1079 AIRTAADVLGS
-1093 LAAKCGAD
+1093 LAARCGTD
-1101 LDRFLDELALG
+1101 LDRFLDELAVG
-1112 AEVDTWDPRADRIS
+1112 TEVDTWDPRADRIS

-1151 PLRSWRGAEVDYAE
+1151 PLRSFRGADVDHAE
-1165 ERRLLFVGM
+1165 ERRLLFVGL
-1174 TRATTRLTLYTAA
+1174 TRATTRLTLFTAA
-1187 KRVLRGELTACLPS
+1187 KRTLRGELTQCAPS
-1201 PFLSSIEP
+1201 PFLASIDR
-1209 ALLDRRGGEAQGR
+1209 ALLDRRGGETAVR
-1222 TRRRAHVQQT
+1222 ARRRPRAQQT
-1232 TLF
+1232 TLFLSQPPGAFASPRSDWR